1 MAESI
6 DRPIEESTRKAAQ
19 LLIEALEELQRN
31 SPAAQ
36 ATQQAREELTA
47 TRTALQ
53 QLAARFEQQ
62 IVVETEQRILL
73 AGQLTSLA
81 TSLDRLVSH
90 LQDLGDLMGGV
101 LDRMNDAPQSTVPA
115 APEVTPTSEEPPEP
129 AFLPGGEGVTL
140 TISAVPNFQA
150 LMDLQKAIVALEPV
164 VGASVERFQEG
175 DSRILVHLK
184 LPLRATDLAADL
196 RNATGHTLVVEESRP
211 ELMSLRLRIL
221 AG

>member
-1 MAESI
+1 LAEST
-6 DRPIEESTRKAAQ
+6 DRPVEESTRKAAE
-19 LLIEALEELQRN
+19 LLMQALDELQRN

-36 ATQQAREELTA
+36 ATLQARDELVA

-62 IVVETEQRILL
+62 IVAETEQRIML

-101 LDRMNDAPQSTVPA
+101 IERINEAPSLAPVSST
-115 APEVTPTSEEPPEP
+115 PEPKPSEPPEP
-129 AFLPGGEGVTL
+129 PFLPGGEGVSL
-140 TISAVPNFQA
+140 AISGVPGFQV
-150 LMDLQKAIVALEPV
+150 LMDIQKALVGMEQV

-175 DSRILVHLK
+175 DSRILVHLNA
-184 LPLRATDLAADL
+184 PLRATDLAADL
-196 RNATGHTLVVEESRP
+196 RTATGQTLVVEESRP
-211 ELMSLRLRIL
+211 GLMSLRLRFL
-221 AG
+221 AS